1 MGCGSQTKPLLEP
14 PAKPLPP
21 PTRDEIYQAIP
32 PQGITI
38 VDFAAQFNGRISM
51 EEEGFRT
58 LIRLVSTVA
67 TIDVETMSIWP
78 KFRPTRKEVRD
89 AVPPEGVTFNDFT
102 SRFNWFNLP
111 EDMRQRISKYLE
123 LIATPDAETST
134 IRLLGVITLEE
145 VVAAIPSEGITGIEL
160 RDKFLERFKTRAE
173 NYPTFMRILGQVAA
187 WDPRDHMRL
196 FLHDRK

>member
-1 MGCGSQTKPLLEP
+1 MGCGSHTKPLLEP

-38 VDFAAQFNGRISM
+38 VDFAAQFDGRISM
-51 EEEGFRT
+51 EEESFKI
-58 LIRLVSTVA
+58 LIRLVSTVG
-67 TIDVETMSIWP
+67 SIS
-78 KFRPTRKEVRD
+78 FD
-89 AVPPEGVTFNDFT
+89 DFT
-102 SRFNWFNLP
+102 RRFNWFNLP

-145 VVAAIPSEGITGIEL
+145 VVAAIPSEGITGTEL

-173 NYPTFMRILGQVAA
+173 NYPTFMRILGQVAD

-196 FLHDRK
+196 FLRDRK